1 MAKRRRVNTTK
12 HEIIQV
18 ASEFF
23 FDVGYSATSPRMI
36 AEELDIS
43 TGNITY
49 YFPTKDHL
57 LAVIVDMLCDF
68 QWSMMEQ
75 EANEG
80 YSSVMAVCLELMAM
94 ASMCESNQIAKEFY
108 LASYTSPLTLEL
120 IRRNDAKRAKG
131 VFAKFCPDWD
141 DENFVEAETL
151 VSGIE
156 YATLMTTTDSAP
168 LETRIAGALNA
179 ILQIYQVPEELRK
192 EKIRKVLSM
201 DYREVGTRV
210 LKEFKEY
217 VEKNNEETLEELF
230 RRKRRKKFREEKDD
244 FEEHKES

>member
-1 MAKRRRVNTTK
+1 MTRRRRVNTTK

-18 ASEFF
+18 ACEFF
-23 FDVGYSATSPRMI
+23 LNVGFHETSPRMI

-80 YSSVMAVCLELMAM
+80 NSSLMAICLELMAM
-94 ASMCESNQIAKEFY
+94 AAMCENDHIAKELY
-108 LASYTSPLTLEL
+108 LAAYTSPLTLEI
-120 IRRNDAKRAKG
+120 IRRNDTKRAKK
-131 VFAKFCPDWD
+131 VFGEYCPTWC
-141 DENFVEAETL
+141 DEHFRQAENL

-156 YATLMTTTDSAP
+156 FATLMTTPDSAP
-168 LETRIAGALNA
+168 LETRIAGALNT

-192 EKIRKVLSM
+192 EKILKVLSM
-201 DYREVGTRV
+201 DYRQMGTRV
-210 LKEFKEY
+210 LKEFKDY
-217 VEKNNEETLEELF
+217 VEKTNEETLEELF
-230 RRKRRKKFREEKDD
+230 RRKRRKKIREE
-244 FEEHKES
+244 EEKE